1 MALVNVTVFCIL
13 VVAMMGLFVL
23 VGSIMLLIELA
34 VFPPNLMT
42 NWPSLEEPT
51 VGFTDLIRVGGFI
64 STLGVLSGH
73 SQAGSRTEWRSAISH
88 SFVTTRR
95 RRRRSVESPA
105 IESTVI
111 STHDTHTLT

>member
-64 STLGVLSGH
+64 STLGVLSGAL
-73 SQAGSRTEWRSAISH
+73 AGG
-88 SFVTTRR
+88 
-95 RRRRSVESPA
+95 
-105 IESTVI
+105 IENRMALR
-111 STHDTHTLT
+111 HLALFRDHP